1 LSGVIAIAAG
11 GYHSMALKYD
21 GTVVAWGSSQNGQ
34 TFVPPGLSN
43 VTAISAGWLYGL
55 ALKADGTPVAWGDNA
70 AGQTDLPMEAV
81 HVRKLEAGDSHC
93 LALRQDAGFPSF
105 ADVSPVRRW
114 PGEIVERSMAV
125 QNATQYSAMGLP
137 ADLAI
142 DPVSGLVSG
151 TVTTGDRRAVRITAV
166 TDQGTLSRVIWINT
180 ADGIAPTGIALS
192 HNVLAEN
199 SPEGTVVGT
208 LSVTDPNT
216 GDSHS
221 LSLSYVSTATDS
233 FRFLVS
239 GNQLTVRFPLTAN
252 YDAGH
257 TQLAIRVVA
266 VDSGG
271 NRFEKDFLLQ
281 LTDDRTEDADGDG
294 LNEATEEDVLGSS
307 DSSFDHFNTSDAD
320 RDGVA
325 GLIEYAFNLDPKTAA
340 PPLRLIAG
348 AGSIAGL
355 PAVDLVPDGQGGHR
369 LRMEYLR
376 RVGAGLTYTPQ
387 FAGNMD
393 WAEAVGQVTVTPVGD
408 GLEWERCVVEDSQST
423 TSASRRFGRVRVF
436 W

>member
-1 LSGVIAIAAG
+1 
-11 GYHSMALKYD
+11 
-21 GTVVAWGSSQNGQ
+21 
-34 TFVPPGLSN
+34 
-43 VTAISAGWLYGL
+43 
-55 ALKADGTPVAWGDNA
+55 
-70 AGQTDLPMEAV
+70 
-81 HVRKLEAGDSHC
+81 
-93 LALRQDAGFPSF
+93 
-105 ADVSPVRRW
+105 
-114 PGEIVERSMAV
+114 
-125 QNATQYSAMGLP
+125 MGLP
-137 ADLAI
+137 ADLVI

-151 TVTTGDRRAVRITAV
+151 AVTTGERRAVRITAV
-166 TDQGTLSRVIWINT
+166 TDQGTLSRVVWINT
-180 ADGIAPTGIALS
+180 ADGIAPTDIALS
-192 HNVLAEN
+192 HNVLVEN

-208 LSVTDPNT
+208 WSVTDPNN

-252 YDAGH
+252 YDAGQ

-340 PPLRLIAG
+340 PPVRLIAG

-387 FAGNMD
+387 FSGNMD
-393 WAEAVGQVTVTPVGD
+393 WAEAAGPVTVTPIGD

-423 TSASRRFGRVRVF
+423 TSASRRFARVRVS